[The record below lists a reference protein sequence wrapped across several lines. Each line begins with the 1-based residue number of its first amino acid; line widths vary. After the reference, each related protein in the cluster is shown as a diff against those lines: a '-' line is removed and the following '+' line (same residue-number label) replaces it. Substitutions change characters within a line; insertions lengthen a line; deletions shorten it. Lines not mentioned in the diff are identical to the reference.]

1 MSQQKVES
9 PLFQQG
15 LKDGLPICLGYISV
29 AFTFGMM
36 ATEGGLAPWSSLL
49 ISMTNLTSAGQFAG
63 TALILS
69 GGTLLEIAVTT
80 FVINIRYMLMSL
92 SLSQKL
98 DPDMKMAERLILS
111 FGVTDEVFAVA
122 IRQRKE
128 LTARYLAGLILTPY
142 AGWALGTVLGA
153 TATGVLP
160 LSVRSALGIAIY
172 GMFIAII
179 IPPSREAKPVAITVV
194 LAATAVMALV
204 TYLPRML
211 PMAVIKRKIQNR
223 FIRSFLTYVPYAVLS
238 AMTFP
243 AILYSTSDNLAVG
256 VPSAA
261 AGLLVALVLAYH
273 NRGLLTVALASSA
286 AVFIVQQA
294 LLWLGW

>member
-142 AGWALGTVLGA
+142 AGWALGTVLGLSLIHIFPPRP
-153 TATGVLP
+153 TLP
-160 LSVRSALGIAIY
+160 HGRSRGICR
-172 GMFIAII
+172 
-179 IPPSREAKPVAITVV
+179 PSAGFPS
-194 LAATAVMALV
+194 
-204 TYLPRML
+204 
-211 PMAVIKRKIQNR
+211 KRTRKGC
-223 FIRSFLTYVPYAVLS
+223 
-238 AMTFP
+238 
-243 AILYSTSDNLAVG
+243 STSPHICPCRFHPG
-256 VPSAA
+256 HK
-261 AGLLVALVLAYH
+261 AL
-273 NRGLLTVALASSA
+273 
-286 AVFIVQQA
+286 
-294 LLWLGW
+294 

>member
-92 SLSQKL
+92 SLRNPL
-98 DPDMKMAERLILS
+98 AMLS
-111 FGVTDEVFAVA
+111 FPF
-122 IRQRKE
+122 
-128 LTARYLAGLILTPY
+128 YPLIT
-142 AGWALGTVLGA
+142 
-153 TATGVLP
+153 
-160 LSVRSALGIAIY
+160 VRSMSLICGIGKEI
-172 GMFIAII
+172 
-179 IPPSREAKPVAITVV
+179 
-194 LAATAVMALV
+194 
-204 TYLPRML
+204 
-211 PMAVIKRKIQNR
+211 
-223 FIRSFLTYVPYAVLS
+223 
-238 AMTFP
+238 
-243 AILYSTSDNLAVG
+243 
-256 VPSAA
+256 
-261 AGLLVALVLAYH
+261 
-273 NRGLLTVALASSA
+273 
-286 AVFIVQQA
+286 
-294 LLWLGW
+294 

>member
-128 LTARYLAGLILTPY
+128 LTARYLAG
-142 AGWALGTVLGA
+142 WALGTVLGA

-194 LAATAVMALV
+194 LAAALSCLFYYIPGLNQISSGWVIIICAVIAAGIMAL
-204 TYLPRML
+204 
-211 PMAVIKRKIQNR
+211 R
-223 FIRSFLTYVPYAVLS
+223 FPVDEETP
-238 AMTFP
+238 P
-243 AILYSTSDNLAVG
+243 EEKE
-256 VPSAA
+256 AA
-261 AGLLVALVLAYH
+261 
-273 NRGLLTVALASSA
+273 
-286 AVFIVQQA
+286 
-294 LLWLGW
+294 